1 VSAPAFRGTPPISRS
16 SWPAPS
22 SGTITPACRC
32 APTTRPSY
40 PSSSAVMR
48 RESTQLLSTLALAKT
63 PSSRLVAYNSN
74 NLAGG
79 GCQDADCGMIV
90 CCSHAGYRTAREV
103 IDCSANPV
111 IFSHSNPRALRDHA
125 RNIPDDLMRSCAA
138 RGWVIGINGI
148 DLFLDEN
155 RPMSRHIR
163 L

>member
-1 VSAPAFRGTPPISRS
+1 
-16 SWPAPS
+16 
-22 SGTITPACRC
+22 
-32 APTTRPSY
+32 
-40 PSSSAVMR
+40 MR

-79 GCQDADCGMIV
+79 GCQDDDCGLTSFGRRIIDEMADCGMIV

-125 RNIPDDLMRSCAA
+125 RKIPDALMRSCAA